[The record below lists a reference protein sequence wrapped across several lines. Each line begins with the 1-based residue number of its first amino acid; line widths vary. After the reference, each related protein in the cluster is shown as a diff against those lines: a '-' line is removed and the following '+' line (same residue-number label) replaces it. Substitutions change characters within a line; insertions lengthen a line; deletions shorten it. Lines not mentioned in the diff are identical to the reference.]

1 MTNPDNPLYAVK
13 RWEQNAQ
20 ISLAN
25 PPENQA
31 ESKLQIA
38 RDRLNTLS
46 NLTGAVHAQAYREA
60 LVNLDQQIRAATIVI
75 NALAAGAERVHMA
88 SELAILEAD
97 VRHTLRRL
105 LSELA
110 LSGRLLTTEELG
122 RLGDTVPH
130 LMYVVSVLSAHPNGQ
145 AIISISGDD
154 IQPGA
159 QLLMDN
165 RLVKA
170 RGSLQK
176 GLFVFVAT
184 WIGNQY
190 PQSRG
195 IVNPDDTADETTTIT
210 LNGSD
215 DHGNSNNNSN
225 HGGNGNGNSR
235 GKP

>member
-1 MTNPDNPLYAVK
+1 MNRFSSTVL
-13 RWEQNAQ
+13 
-20 ISLAN
+20 
-25 PPENQA
+25 
-31 ESKLQIA
+31 
-38 RDRLNTLS
+38 
-46 NLTGAVHAQAYREA
+46 
-60 LVNLDQQIRAATIVI
+60 
-75 NALAAGAERVHMA
+75 
-88 SELAILEAD
+88 
-97 VRHTLRRL
+97 TLRRL

-122 RLGDTVPH
+122 RLSDTVPH

-165 RLVKA
+165 RLVEA
-170 RGSLQK
+170 RGSPQK
-176 GLFVFVAT
+176 GLFVFMAT

-195 IVNPDDTADETTTIT
+195 IVNSDDTADETTAIT

-215 DHGNSNNNSN
+215 DHVNSNNNSN